1 MAVRDHITSFRFS
14 ADHSVVAGNLSCFLY
29 SVGNLLAGFH
39 FVQATP
45 GVAPLVSC
53 IQGYFF
59 SLLASICIKLHFNV
73 CRAFSVLV
81 ISIFPCLYYAD
92 AGLSGLVLVDD
103 GGS

>member
-1 MAVRDHITSFRFS
+1 MAVRDHVTGLGFS
-14 ADHSVVAGNLSCFLY
+14 ADHGVVAGNLSCFLY
-29 SVGNLLAGFH
+29 SVGNLLAGLH
-39 FVQATP
+39 FVQVTP

-59 SLLASICIKLHFNV
+59 SLLASVCVKLHFNV
-73 CRAFSVLV
+73 CWAFSVLI